1 MFTKIF
7 LVQLAERAVKT
18 FAQTLVALAGA
29 SQMDWLNLDWQHL
42 AATSL
47 IAAGLSVLT
56 SIASDKV
63 GPTDSPSMVKLSP
76 AVMPPEGIKIH

>member
-1 MFTKIF
+1 MFTKSV
-7 LVQLAERAVKT
+7 LMQLAERAVKT
-18 FAQTLVALAGA
+18 FAQTFVALAGA

-63 GPTDSPSMVKLSP
+63 GPTDSPSMVATYKGP
-76 AVMPPEGIKIH
+76 

>member
-1 MFTKIF
+1 MFDKFF
-7 LVQLAERAVKT
+7 LMQLLERAIKT
-18 FAQTLVALAGA
+18 FAQTFVALAGA

-42 AATSL
+42 AATSA

-63 GPTDSPSMVKLSP
+63 GPIDSPSIV
-76 AVMPPEGIKIH
+76 PPFKTFP

>member
-1 MFTKIF
+1 MFTKTF
-7 LVQLAERAVKT
+7 VMQLVERAIKT
-18 FAQTLVALAGA
+18 FAQTFVALAGA

-42 AATSL
+42 AATSA

-63 GPTDSPSMVKLSP
+63 GPANTPSTVSMY
-76 AVMPPEGIKIH
+76 EGP

>member
-1 MFTKIF
+1 MFDKFF
-7 LVQLAERAVKT
+7 LMQLLERAIKT
-18 FAQTLVALAGA
+18 FAQTFVALAGA

-42 AATSL
+42 AATSA

-63 GPTDSPSMVKLSP
+63 GPIDSPSMVATYKGP
-76 AVMPPEGIKIH
+76 

>member
-1 MFTKIF
+1 MFTKSF
-7 LVQLAERAVKT
+7 LMQLAERAVKT
-18 FAQTLVALAGA
+18 FAQTFVALAGA

-47 IAAGLSVLT
+47 IAAGLSILT

-63 GPTDSPSMVKLSP
+63 GPTDSPSMVATYKGP
-76 AVMPPEGIKIH
+76 

>member
-1 MFTKIF
+1 MFTKFF
-7 LVQLAERAVKT
+7 LRQLAERAIKT

-42 AATSL
+42 AATSA

-63 GPTDSPSMVKLSP
+63 GPIDSPSMVPTFKTFP
-76 AVMPPEGIKIH
+76 

>member
-1 MFTKIF
+1 MFTKSF
-7 LVQLAERAVKT
+7 LMQLVERAIKT
-18 FAQTLVALAGA
+18 FAQTFVALAGA

-63 GPTDSPSMVKLSP
+63 GPTDSPSMVATYKGP
-76 AVMPPEGIKIH
+76 

>member
-1 MFTKIF
+1 MFDKFF
-7 LVQLAERAVKT
+7 LRQLAERAVKT
-18 FAQTLVALAGA
+18 FAQTFVALAGA

-47 IAAGLSVLT
+47 ISAGLSVLT

-63 GPTDSPSMVKLSP
+63 GPIDSPSIVPTFKTFP
-76 AVMPPEGIKIH
+76 

>member
-1 MFTKIF
+1 MFDKFF
-7 LVQLAERAVKT
+7 LHQLAERAVKT
-18 FAQTLVALAGA
+18 FAQTFVALAGA

-42 AATSL
+42 AATSA

-63 GPTDSPSMVKLSP
+63 GPIDSPSIVPTFKTFP
-76 AVMPPEGIKIH
+76 

>member
-1 MFTKIF
+1 MFDKFF
-7 LVQLAERAVKT
+7 LRQLAERAVKT
-18 FAQTLVALAGA
+18 FAQTFVALAGA

-63 GPTDSPSMVKLSP
+63 GPTDSPSMVATYKGP
-76 AVMPPEGIKIH
+76 

>member
-1 MFTKIF
+1 MFDKFF
-7 LVQLAERAVKT
+7 LRQLAERAIKT
-18 FAQTLVALAGA
+18 FAQTFVALAGA

-63 GPTDSPSMVKLSP
+63 GPIDSPSMVPTFKTFP
-76 AVMPPEGIKIH
+76 

>member
-1 MFTKIF
+1 MFDKF
-7 LVQLAERAVKT
+7 FVLQLVERAIKT

-29 SQMDWLNLDWQHL
+29 SQMDWLSLDWVQL
-42 AATSL
+42 AATAA

-63 GPTDSPSMVKLSP
+63 GPTNSPSMVSTYKGP
-76 AVMPPEGIKIH
+76 

>member
-1 MFTKIF
+1 MFTKSF
-7 LVQLAERAVKT
+7 VMQLVERAIKT
-18 FAQTLVALAGA
+18 FAQTFVALAGA

-47 IAAGLSVLT
+47 IAAGLSILT

-63 GPTDSPSMVKLSP
+63 GPTDSPSMVATYKGP
-76 AVMPPEGIKIH
+76 

>member
-1 MFTKIF
+1 MFDKFF
-7 LVQLAERAVKT
+7 LMQLLERAIKT
-18 FAQTLVALAGA
+18 FAQTFVALAGA

-63 GPTDSPSMVKLSP
+63 GPIDSPSIVPTFKTFP
-76 AVMPPEGIKIH
+76 

>member
-1 MFTKIF
+1 MFTKSF
-7 LVQLAERAVKT
+7 LLQLAERAIKT

-42 AATSL
+42 TATAA

-56 SIASDKV
+56 SIASDRV
-63 GPTDSPSMVKLSP
+63 GPIDSPSMVDTFTTFP
-76 AVMPPEGIKIH
+76 

>member
-1 MFTKIF
+1 MFTKSF
-7 LVQLAERAVKT
+7 LRQLAERAVKT
-18 FAQTLVALAGA
+18 FAQTFVALAGA

-63 GPTDSPSMVKLSP
+63 GPTDSPSMVATYKGP
-76 AVMPPEGIKIH
+76 

>member
-1 MFTKIF
+1 MFTKSF
-7 LVQLAERAVKT
+7 VLQLVERAIKT

-29 SQMDWLNLDWQHL
+29 SQMDWLTLDWVQL
-42 AATSL
+42 AATAA

-63 GPTDSPSMVKLSP
+63 GPTDSPSIVPTFKTFP
-76 AVMPPEGIKIH
+76 

>member
-1 MFTKIF
+1 MFDKFF
-7 LVQLAERAVKT
+7 LRQLAERAVKT
-18 FAQTLVALAGA
+18 FAQTFVALAGA

-42 AATSL
+42 ASTSL

-63 GPTDSPSMVKLSP
+63 GPIDSPSMVPTFKTFP
-76 AVMPPEGIKIH
+76 

>member
-1 MFTKIF
+1 MFTKSF
-7 LVQLAERAVKT
+7 VMQLVERAIKT

-42 AATSL
+42 TATAA

-56 SIASDKV
+56 SIASDKI
-63 GPTDSPSMVKLSP
+63 GPADTPSTVDIYQGP
-76 AVMPPEGIKIH
+76 

>member
-42 AATSL
+42 AATSA

-63 GPTDSPSMVKLSP
+63 GPIDSPSMVPTFKTFP
-76 AVMPPEGIKIH
+76 